1 MKPNTKRLKTRL
13 AVRHQRAIRNA
24 IRESVN
30 VQDIVDAW
38 FANFPSGS
46 GTVTPDDARAWAR
59 VHVIVNTR
67 IMRNTLFNLYADSVV
82 LGTDLSAYEIARKA
96 KVGKAAPSK
105 KDLQQALSINWNTW
119 KPGNRAASLRLRPS
133 STLYDLLNRGTSM
146 SDEIT
151 MTTVKRIGSILART
165 LDEGLTPSKASIL
178 IDELI
183 DDPVRALM
191 IAQTETSY
199 AVVQASLDLYRES
212 GVEMIEYLV
221 ADPCDLCSENLEA
234 SPIQLGQE
242 WPNGDP
248 PVHPNCMCD
257 VAPYVVDTQFI
268 NE

>member
-13 AVRHQRAIRNA
+13 ASRHQRAIRQA
-24 IRESVN
+24 IRASVN
-30 VQDIVDAW
+30 VTDIIDAW
-38 FANFPSGS
+38 FANFPD
-46 GTVTPDDARAWAR
+46 GTGNVTPDDARAWAR
-59 VHVIVNTR
+59 VHVIVNTQTL
-67 IMRNTLFNLYADSVV
+67 RNTLFNLYADAAI
-82 LGTDLSAYEIARKA
+82 LGIDLSAYEIARKA
-96 KVGKAAPSK
+96 KVRKAAPSK
-105 KDLQQALSINWNTW
+105 KDLQRALVINWNTW
-119 KPGNRAASLRLRPS
+119 KPGNRAAALRLRPS

-151 MTTVKRIGSILART
+151 MTTVKRIGTILSRVLA
-165 LDEGLTPSKASIL
+165 EGKNPRDAAIL
-178 IDELI
+178 IDQMI

-199 AVVQASLDLYRES
+199 AVVQSSLDLYRES
-212 GVEMIEYLV
+212 GVEMVEYLV
-221 ADPCDLCSENLEA
+221 ADPCDACAENEAA
-234 SPIQLGQE
+234 SPIQLGEQ